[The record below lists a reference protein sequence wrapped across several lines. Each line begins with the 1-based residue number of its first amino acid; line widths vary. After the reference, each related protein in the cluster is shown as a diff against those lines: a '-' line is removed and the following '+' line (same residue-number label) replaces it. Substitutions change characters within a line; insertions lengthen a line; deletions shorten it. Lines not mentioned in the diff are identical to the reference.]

1 MGILFSLSTQ
11 NISLIPM
18 LLCPRNIFQIPNY
31 SFSGSDVPI
40 DSEVP
45 ERGDFV
51 NHKICRL
58 NLLEV
63 LIGVGCLYVHRG
75 EYARIVD
82 A

>member
-1 MGILFSLSTQ
+1 MSTQ
-11 NISLIPM
+11 H
-18 LLCPRNIFQIPNY
+18 FQIPNY

-82 A
+82 AYVCTVLLRK